1 MIQFSVLSFRIYQY
15 IKTDYSESKLNYTQL
30 KHIGENMYLSNLK
43 INNFRQF
50 EDFSLALNKG
60 LNLLVGENN
69 AGKSSVIDAVRIVL
83 DTTSVEWMSIKSTD
97 FLSGKNELY
106 IQLKFEDLSARELG
120 LFLEYLTN
128 EEVTTDVSK
137 SCLYINLSANITINP
152 FKKTQ
157 FIKTEIRS
165 GLSNDGPIIE
175 RDIREY
181 LATTYLKPL
190 RDAEVELSA
199 GRTSRL
205 SQILGSNVSLA
216 GDERA
221 TQRIIEL
228 LIRAT
233 QAIQNDSSI
242 QMTQEKISTLLN
254 SLTFKSNIFTP
265 FLSLFGSKEYTEMS
279 APEKTFALKS
289 ILEKLSLE
297 LNTSGIK
304 HGLGYNSLLFMA
316 TELMLIRQEED
327 QYSLLLV
334 EEPEAHLHPQ
344 LQLKFINYLR
354 TENSKLQCI
363 LSTHSPV
370 LSSKAPLESLILMQD
385 GKAFPLRKEC
395 TALSGD
401 DYIFL
406 EKFLDSTK
414 ANMFFAR
421 GILIVEGIAEMVLIP
436 KIAELLGRPLEDYAV
451 SLVNVNGLSR
461 KRYAKVYRSNTA
473 STSPSHLPIKVGCV
487 TDLDLWPDEAEAT
500 TSNSYGFKH
509 KIQPNETTGRGG
521 NLQHWLNELTS
532 EQINQKKNSKA
543 EFDGELVKTFI
554 SNDWT
559 FEFCLAK
566 YGLSEELYEALHGNL
581 IGYEDL
587 STDAQIR
594 SVQLYGEIE
603 NKGDGKSEVSY
614 LLAKILSKYS
624 ERPSELRSKLP
635 PYIIEAIEYVTE
647 EFSNDEEMPNE
658 H

>member
-1 MIQFSVLSFRIYQY
+1 MIQFSVRSFRIYQY

-500 TSNSYGFKH
+500 TSNSYGFKQ

>member
-1 MIQFSVLSFRIYQY
+1 
-15 IKTDYSESKLNYTQL
+15 
-30 KHIGENMYLSNLK
+30 MYLSNLK
-43 INNFRQF
+43 MNNFRQF
-50 EDFSLALNKG
+50 EDFSLELNKG

-83 DTTSVEWMSIKSTD
+83 DTTSVEWVSIKNTD

-128 EEVTTDVSK
+128 EEITTGVNK
-137 SCLYINLSANITINP
+137 SCLYINLSASITINP

-157 FIKTEIRS
+157 FIKTEVRS

-216 GDERA
+216 GDEGA

-228 LIRAT
+228 LIHAT

-265 FLSLFGSKEYTEMS
+265 FLSLLGSKEYTEMS
-279 APEKTFALKS
+279 APEKAFALKS

-297 LNTSGIK
+297 LNSSGIK
-304 HGLGYNSLLFMA
+304 HGLGYNSLLFIA

-473 STSPSHLPIKVGCV
+473 SMSPSHLPIKVGCI

-500 TSNSYGFKH
+500 TSNSYGFKQ

-581 IGYEDL
+581 IGYENL

-594 SVQLYGEIE
+594 AVQLYGEIE

-647 EFSNDEEMPNE
+647 EFSNDGETSNE

>member
-1 MIQFSVLSFRIYQY
+1 
-15 IKTDYSESKLNYTQL
+15 
-30 KHIGENMYLSNLK
+30 MYLSNLK

-83 DTTSVEWMSIKSTD
+83 DTTSVEWVSIKSTD

-500 TSNSYGFKH
+500 TSNSYGFKQ

>member
-1 MIQFSVLSFRIYQY
+1 MF
-15 IKTDYSESKLNYTQL
+15 
-30 KHIGENMYLSNLK
+30 LSNLK
-43 INNFRQF
+43 MDNFRQF
-50 EDFSLALNKG
+50 EDFSLELNKG

-69 AGKSSVIDAVRIVL
+69 AGKSSVIDAIRIVL
-83 DTTSVEWMSIKSTD
+83 DTTSVEWVSIKSTD

-128 EEVTTDVSK
+128 EEITTGVNK
-137 SCLYINLSANITINP
+137 SCLYINLSASITINP

-157 FIKTEIRS
+157 FIKTEVRS

-216 GDERA
+216 GDEGA

-228 LIRAT
+228 LIHAT

-265 FLSLFGSKEYTEMS
+265 FLSLLGSKEYTEMS
-279 APEKTFALKS
+279 APEKAFALKS

-473 STSPSHLPIKVGCV
+473 SMSPSHLPIKVGCI

-500 TSNSYGFKH
+500 ISNSYGFKQ

-532 EQINQKKNSKA
+532 EQINQKKNSKS

-581 IGYEDL
+581 IGYENL

-594 SVQLYGEIE
+594 AVQLYGEIE

-647 EFSNDEEMPNE
+647 EFSNDEETSNE

>member
-500 TSNSYGFKH
+500 TSNSYGFKQ

-624 ERPSELRSKLP
+624 ERPSEGFV
-635 PYIIEAIEYVTE
+635 E
-647 EFSNDEEMPNE
+647 
-658 H
+658 